1 MQTIFASARFD
12 LSSAADLFLTSA
24 GVDIDDEGNIVEP
37 DALDMPTVSFDE
49 IEADLALEFYAD
61 ELAEERA
68 WERERQ
74 VCASCG
80 ATDDAWLWD
89 EGVDHRPF
97 VLAGN
102 AFCCPKCFDRARE
115 QHDRAEKLRMRGKR
129 KQVACVQEM
138 AANLGSSPSWWARH
152 ELRCARESLVSHW

>member
-1 MQTIFASARFD
+1 MRSIFTSARFD
-12 LSSAADLFLTSA
+12 LIAAADDLLIEA
-24 GVDIDDEGNIVEP
+24 GDGALVEP
-37 DALDMPTVSFDE
+37 DALDMPTIVFDVRVE
-49 IEADLALEFYAD
+49 EELALELYAD
-61 ELAEERA
+61 EEAEERA
-68 WERERQ
+68 WEREIQ

-80 ATDDAWLWD
+80 ATDDAWPWD
-89 EGVDHRPF
+89 ENEGVDHRPF

-129 KQVACVQEM
+129 KQVARVQEM
-138 AANLGSSPSWWARH
+138 AANLGSAPSWWARH